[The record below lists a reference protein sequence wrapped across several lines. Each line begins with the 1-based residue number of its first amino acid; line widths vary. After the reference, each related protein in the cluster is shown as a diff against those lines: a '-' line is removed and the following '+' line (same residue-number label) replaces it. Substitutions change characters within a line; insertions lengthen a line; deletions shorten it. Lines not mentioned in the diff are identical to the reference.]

1 MSFAITLDKNCKE
14 SGKLQLPASYE
25 GINPHNL
32 YLYVKAYLSN
42 IRTAN
47 AHTKTRSG
55 VSGGGKKP
63 WRQKGGGR
71 ARAGSITSPVFV
83 GGGVAWGPKNY
94 TNYFQKIN
102 VKQKRIALKCA
113 LAQQAEAGKLFVVDS
128 LAVESG
134 KTKEAAKFLKALGQ
148 RDALLIANNFDEKS
162 YLAYRNIQNCYLIDF
177 TEVNAYF
184 VSTYRSVVIE
194 KDAYDKIVKEG

>member
-1 MSFAITLDKNCKE
+1 MSFAIILDKNCKE
-14 SGKLQLPASYE
+14 SGRLELPASYQ

-32 YLYVKAYLSN
+32 YLYVKAYMSN
-42 IRTAN
+42 MRAAN
-47 AHTKTRSG
+47 AHTKTRGG

-63 WRQKGGGR
+63 WSQKGGGR

-83 GGGVAWGPKNY
+83 GGGVAWGPKN
-94 TNYFQKIN
+94 TVNYFQKIN
-102 VKQKRIALKCA
+102 IKQKRLALKCA
-113 LAQQAEAGKLFVVDS
+113 LAQQAEAGKLFVVDT

-134 KTKEAAKFLKALGQ
+134 KTKDAAKFLKALGQ
-148 RDALLIANNFDEKS
+148 RDALLIANNFDEKT

>member
-14 SGKLQLPASYE
+14 SGKVELPASYE

-47 AHTKTRSG
+47 AHTKTRSA

-63 WRQKGGGR
+63 WSQKGGGR

-102 VKQKRIALKCA
+102 VKQKRLALKCA
-113 LAQQAEAGKLFVVDS
+113 LAEQAEAGKLFVVDS
-128 LAVESG
+128 LAIENG
-134 KTKEAAKFLKALGQ
+134 KTKEAATFLKALGQ
-148 RDALLIANNFDEKS
+148 REHF
-162 YLAYRNIQNCYLIDF
+162 
-177 TEVNAYF
+177 
-184 VSTYRSVVIE
+184 
-194 KDAYDKIVKEG
+194 

>member
-1 MSFAITLDKNCKE
+1 MSFAIILDKDCKE

-32 YLYVKAYLSN
+32 YLYVKAYMSN
-42 IRTAN
+42 MRAAN
-47 AHTKTRSG
+47 AHTKTRGS

-83 GGGVAWGPKNY
+83 GGGVAWGPKN
-94 TNYFQKIN
+94 TINYFQKIN
-102 VKQKRIALKCA
+102 VKQKRLALKCA

-134 KTKEAAKFLKALGQ
+134 KTKDAANFLKALGQ
-148 RDALLIANNFDEKS
+148 RDALLIANNFDEKT

>member
-14 SGKLQLPASYE
+14 SGKLELPASYE

-63 WRQKGGGR
+63 WSQKGGGR

-102 VKQKRIALKCA
+102 VKQKRLALKCA

-128 LAVESG
+128 LAVPSG
-134 KTKEAAKFLKALGQ
+134 KTKEAANFLKALGQ

>member
-1 MSFAITLDKNCKE
+1 MGSK
-14 SGKLQLPASYE
+14 
-25 GINPHNL
+25 
-32 YLYVKAYLSN
+32 
-42 IRTAN
+42 
-47 AHTKTRSG
+47 KTT
-55 VSGGGKKP
+55 
-63 WRQKGGGR
+63 QT
-71 ARAGSITSPVFV
+71 TS
-83 GGGVAWGPKNY
+83 K
-94 TNYFQKIN
+94 KIN

>member
-1 MSFAITLDKNCKE
+1 MSSAIVLDRDCKE

-32 YLYVKAYLSN
+32 YLYVKAYMSN
-42 IRTAN
+42 MRAAN
-47 AHTKTRSG
+47 AHTKTRGG

-63 WRQKGGGR
+63 WSQKGGGR

-83 GGGVAWGPKNY
+83 GGGVAWGPKN
-94 TNYFQKIN
+94 TVNYFQKIN
-102 VKQKRIALKCA
+102 VKQKRLALKYA

-134 KTKEAAKFLKALGQ
+134 KTKDAANFLKALGQ
-148 RDALLIANNFDEKS
+148 RDALLIANNFDEKT